1 MVIGFSL
8 SHVCEWGRLVC
19 DGVYLFFI
27 FPHNSSHWGSLVFD
41 SWFPRVTVDVIIS
54 QSNPIQ
60 SIHTYIHTYH
70 LRTPRKA
77 RILINTQDYAMLLKP
92 LHLPVSSR
100 QCRCSHPALPNPT
113 FPSHLPTVHSLRS
126 TYSAHLAFPSL
137 SCFFSKSLEESTYH

>member
-1 MVIGFSL
+1 MGAFGLRWRIPFLHFSAQFL
-8 SHVCEWGRLVC
+8 ALGLPRFRLLVSSC
-19 DGVYLFFI
+19 NSRC
-27 FPHNSSHWGSLVFD
+27 HNF
-41 SWFPRVTVDVIIS
+41 TIK
-54 QSNPIQ
+54 SNPIN
-60 SIHTYIHTYH
+60 TYIHTYH